1 MAPIIMARGPNFV
14 YAKEYIRKEYGE
26 HVWDAILANLSD
38 RDVIEWVNATLVTGL
53 YPFSAFKAMTAV
65 LAKEL
70 NSPED
75 AEIARMYEYIAD
87 RSLNVIHKMFFKV
100 ASPSFVISN
109 YPQLWRR
116 FFTTGKV
123 EVPIAQKGHA
133 TLKFTLPGIFLDW
146 LPPACLGY
154 STKAVEMAGGS
165 NLTQQETTK
174 TLLSNGDWEIVYEL
188 NWEEG

>member
-1 MAPIIMARGPNFV
+1 MAQIVMARGPNFV

-26 HVWDAILANLSD
+26 HVWDAILANLAD
-38 RDVIEWVNATLVTGL
+38 KDVIEWVNATLVTGL
-53 YPFSAFKAMTAV
+53 YPFSAFKAMTAA

-70 NSPED
+70 KSPED

-87 RSLNVIHKMFFKV
+87 RSLNIIHKMFFKV
-100 ASPSFVISN
+100 ASPVFVINN

-123 EVPIAQKGHA
+123 EVSTAQKGHA
-133 TLKFTLPGIFLDW
+133 TLKFTLPEIFLDW

-154 STKAVEMAGGS
+154 SKKAVEMAGGS
-165 NLTQQETTK
+165 NLVMQEVSRSG
-174 TLLSNGDWEIVYEL
+174 LSNGEWEIVYNL
-188 NWEEG
+188 NWDEG